1 MKQKITAKQRT
12 KSIRS
17 KVRTGFAVLG
27 FVLFFSSIVSLF
39 EYTRMNRVLTQ
50 QIEENVN
57 SVNIARDLIMLTE
70 DYNLKVFNIIS
81 ENQAP
86 AEGAPGAADGQM
98 APPVP
103 RRTEPSAQNVRFSQE
118 FAQTME
124 DMRRSFTETTT
135 FKEKNYADSV
145 LLAYTAYMQVLG
157 EARNIDD
164 TEYRTPQEWYFGR
177 LQPFYLK
184 LRDYIQGLTNASQQA
199 LIDNS
204 QKVDETF
211 YRSITP
217 AIASVVIGLLV
228 VILFNYFLNFYVIN
242 PLIRISKGIQG
253 YRTYNKTYT
262 VDIENKGDE
271 LDQLN
276 DNVRNLIEEHKTVV
290 RGRKEV

>member
-1 MKQKITAKQRT
+1 MKR
-12 KSIRS
+12 KSSAGTRINSIKR
-17 KVRTGFAVLG
+17 KVRTGFTVLG

-70 DYNLKVFNIIS
+70 DYNLEVLNIIS
-81 ENQAP
+81 DTG
-86 AEGAPGAADGQM
+86 AETAQGDGGAPSASLQ
-98 APPVP
+98 
-103 RRTEPSAQNVRFSQE
+103 TPSAQNARFSRE

-124 DMRRSFTETTT
+124 DMRRSFTQTTT

-145 LLAYTAYMQVLG
+145 LLAYTAYMQVLR
-157 EARNIDD
+157 EARDLQES
-164 TEYRTPQEWYFGR
+164 EYQSRQGWYFER

-184 LRDYIQGLTNASQQA
+184 LRNYIQSLTNASQQA

-228 VILFNYFLNFYVIN
+228 VILFNYFLNYYLIN

-253 YRTYNKTYT
+253 YRSYNKSYNVE
-262 VDIENKGDE
+262 VDNENDE

-276 DNVRNLIEEHKTVV
+276 DNVSNLIEEHKSVV
-290 RGRKEV
+290 RDRKGA

>member
-1 MKQKITAKQRT
+1 MKKKSVARQRT
-12 KSIRS
+12 RSIKSR
-17 KVRTGFAVLG
+17 VRTGFTVLG

-50 QIEENVN
+50 QIEDNVN

-70 DYNLKVFNIIS
+70 DYNLNVLNIIS
-81 ENQAP
+81 ESDPEPGVQA
-86 AEGAPGAADGQM
+86 A
-98 APPVP
+98 
-103 RRTEPSAQNVRFSQE
+103 PSAQNARFSRE
-118 FAQTME
+118 FSQTME
-124 DMRRSFTETTT
+124 DMRQSFTAATT

-145 LLAYTAYMQVLG
+145 LLAYTAYMQVLS
-157 EARNIDD
+157 EARDLGD
-164 TEYRTPQEWYFGR
+164 TGFESRQEWYFER

-184 LRDYIQGLTNASQQA
+184 LRNYIQGLTNASQQA
-199 LIDNS
+199 LIKNS

-228 VILFNYFLNFYVIN
+228 VILFNYFLNFYIIN

-253 YRTYNKTYT
+253 YRSYGKSYA
-262 VDIENKGDE
+262 VDVENEGDE

-276 DNVRNLIEEHKTVV
+276 DNVRYLIEDHSASV
-290 RGRKEV
+290 RAKRDVRQS

>member
-1 MKQKITAKQRT
+1 MKKKSAARQRT
-12 KSIRS
+12 RSIKSR
-17 KVRTGFAVLG
+17 VRTGFTVLG

-50 QIEENVN
+50 QIEDNVN

-70 DYNLKVFNIIS
+70 DYNLNVLNIIS
-81 ENQAP
+81 ESDPEPGVQA
-86 AEGAPGAADGQM
+86 A
-98 APPVP
+98 
-103 RRTEPSAQNVRFSQE
+103 PSAQNARFSRE
-118 FAQTME
+118 FSQTME
-124 DMRRSFTETTT
+124 DMRQSFTAATT

-145 LLAYTAYMQVLG
+145 LLAYTAYMQVLS
-157 EARNIDD
+157 EARDLGD
-164 TEYRTPQEWYFGR
+164 TGFGSRQEWYFER

-184 LRDYIQGLTNASQQA
+184 LRNYIQGLTNASQQA
-199 LIDNS
+199 LIENS

-228 VILFNYFLNFYVIN
+228 VILFNYFLNFYIIN

-253 YRTYNKTYT
+253 YRSYGKSYA
-262 VDIENKGDE
+262 VDVENEGDE

-276 DNVRNLIEEHKTVV
+276 DNVRYLIEDHSASV
-290 RGRKEV
+290 RAKRDVRQS

>member
-1 MKQKITAKQRT
+1 MKKKSASRKRT
-12 KSIRS
+12 RSIKS
-17 KVRTGFAVLG
+17 KVRTGFTVLG

-50 QIEENVN
+50 QIEDNVN

-70 DYNLKVFNIIS
+70 DYNLNVLNIIS
-81 ENQAP
+81 ESETGSQA
-86 AEGAPGAADGQM
+86 A
-98 APPVP
+98 
-103 RRTEPSAQNVRFSQE
+103 PSAQNARFSRE

-124 DMRRSFTETTT
+124 DMRRSFTEATT

-145 LLAYTAYMQVLG
+145 LLAYTAYMQVLS
-157 EARNIDD
+157 EARDLGD
-164 TEYRTPQEWYFGR
+164 SGFESRQEWYFDR

-184 LRDYIQGLTNASQQA
+184 LRNYIQGLTNASQQA

-228 VILFNYFLNFYVIN
+228 VILFNYFLNFYLIN

-253 YRTYNKTYT
+253 YRSYGKGYA
-262 VDIENKGDE
+262 VDVENEGDE

-276 DNVRNLIEEHKTVV
+276 DNVRYLIEDHSTASRGHSQV
-290 RGRKEV
+290 RKS